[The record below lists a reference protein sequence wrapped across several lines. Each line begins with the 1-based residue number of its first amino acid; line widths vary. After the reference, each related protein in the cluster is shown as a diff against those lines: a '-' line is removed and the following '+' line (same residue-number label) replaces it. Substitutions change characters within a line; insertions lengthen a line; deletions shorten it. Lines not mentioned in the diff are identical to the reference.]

1 MHCRQIM
8 VRIFFPA
15 VMYIR
20 VHDSL
25 TRLQRIH
32 VHVHYC
38 ISGVYSIRVYIHVY
52 EGLHGYL
59 LFQANSDIC
68 SFIVFPS
75 NNCPNFLK
83 YKQIIKPSKQ
93 QHLLENTKLHI
104 HVLIYLLAVT
114 CVHVFELSTCD
125 ILLPVVNTHTYHII
139 IITYAHV
146 WFVNLPFYFVI
157 QHSCY
162 KLFIMIFYWIK
173 VYWRYQV
180 SISIIM

>member
-83 YKQIIKPSKQ
+83 YKQIIKPPKQ

-104 HVLIYLLAVT
+104 LIYLLAVT
-114 CVHVFELSTCD
+114 CVHVFELSTSD
-125 ILLPVVNTHTYHII
+125 ILLPVVNTHTYHCYNI
-139 IITYAHV
+139 AHV
-146 WFVNLPFYFVI
+146 WFVNLLHYMYI
-157 QHSCY
+157 W
-162 KLFIMIFYWIK
+162 LLIFITGT
-173 VYWRYQV
+173 
-180 SISIIM
+180 